1 MFQAVLMKS
10 TNPNKKFSVYIE
22 NNKTIKKI
30 DFGAKGMSDY
40 TIHKNDARKNRYIE
54 RHMKRE
60 NWNDP
65 FTAGFWSLRA
75 LWNKKTLDESL
86 KDIEKNYD
94 IEIENMS

>member
-22 NNKTIKKI
+22 NGKTIKKI
-30 DFGAKGMSDY
+30 DFGSKGMSDY
-40 TIHKNDARKNRYIE
+40 THHKNNERKNRYIE
-54 RHMKRE
+54 RHKKRE
-60 NWNDP
+60 DWNDP
-65 FTAGFWSLRA
+65 FTAGFWSLHA
-75 LWNKKTLDESL
+75 LWNKKTLDDSL